1 MLMIGQALTAE
12 QRLTRAVVG
21 VMGQAPCLSGVLMVG
36 KKEIKDGLPTACT
49 NGRDE
54 FYGREFVG
62 TLNDAELRFLILHET
77 YHKLYKHLTTWRA
90 LWDEDKRLA
99 NMACDYVINLKIVDE
114 FGLENVNNA
123 KFVEMPEGG
132 LLDVRFRNMNAKQ
145 VFDILKQEQ
154 DDDDDNGGGNEG
166 EGNGDQ
172 GSEDAGGD
180 GGGGMDSHDWEGA
193 KEMSEEDK
201 KALAREVDNAIRQG
215 ALTAGKLGS
224 GGIRD
229 LEELLS
235 AKVDWRD
242 ALREFATTNCAGKDF
257 STWNRPN
264 RRYLSSGYYL
274 PSSVSETIEELG
286 IFIDTSGSIG
296 GKEIAQFLGE
306 VQSIAETVKPRRVRL
321 LYWDTQVC
329 KDETYEGDDVL
340 TLAKSTKPAGGG
352 GTDVDCVCRYIV
364 EHGIN
369 LQCAVVLTDGY
380 LGNQWGNW
388 NVPLL
393 WCIVGNKNAT
403 PPNGQVVHV
412 EWD

>member
-21 VMGQAPCLSGVLMVG
+21 VMSQVQCLSGVLMVG
-36 KKEIKDGLPTACT
+36 KKEIKDGIPTACT

-62 TLNDAELRFLILHET
+62 TLNDAELRFLIMHET

-90 LWDEDKRLA
+90 LWDENKRLA
-99 NMACDYVINLKIVDE
+99 NMACDYVINLKIIDE
-114 FGLENVNNA
+114 FGLTEIDGR
-123 KFVEMPEGG
+123 KFVQMPKGG
-132 LLDVRFRNMNAKQ
+132 LLDERFRNMTAKQ

-154 DDDDDNGGGNEG
+154 DDED
-166 EGNGDQ
+166 EGNDNDEGDGDGDQ
-172 GSEDAGGD
+172 GSGD
-180 GGGGMDSHDWEGA
+180 SDGNGSGGMDEHDWEGA

-201 KALAREVDNAIRQG
+201 KVLAREVDSAIRQG

-235 AKVDWRD
+235 AKVDWRE
-242 ALREFATTNCAGKDF
+242 ALREFATTTCSGKDF

-274 PSSVSETIEELG
+274 PSSVSERVEELG

-296 GKEIAQFLGE
+296 GNELAQFLGE
-306 VQSIAETVKPRRVRL
+306 VQSIAETVKPSRIRL
-321 LYWDTQVC
+321 LYWDTKVC
-329 KDETYEGDDVL
+329 RDETYEGDEVQN
-340 TLAKSTKPAGGG
+340 LAKSTKPAGGG
-352 GTDVDCVCRYIV
+352 GTDIRCVCDYIA
-364 EHGIN
+364 EHNIN
-369 LQCAVVLTDGY
+369 LQAAVVLTDGF
-380 LGNQWGNW
+380 LGGVWGNW

-393 WCIVGNKNAT
+393 WCIVGDKNAT
-403 PPNGQVVHV
+403 PPVGQVVHV